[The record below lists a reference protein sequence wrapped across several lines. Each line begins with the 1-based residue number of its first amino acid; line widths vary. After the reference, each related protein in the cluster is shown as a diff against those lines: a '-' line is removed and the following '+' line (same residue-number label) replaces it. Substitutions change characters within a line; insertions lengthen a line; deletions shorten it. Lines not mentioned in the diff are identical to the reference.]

1 LSWLQKVAVIAVCT
15 AFLGCSPDEPV
26 AWTPAQMSNL
36 LEQYGHI
43 AEAYAVVDLCMPMI
57 ESDRD
62 SNHALTSMIG
72 SRNYT
77 RLLAMDTDAELERF
91 FAYHKSLGGSA
102 EQRANLEQA
111 YRDAYQ
117 AAFPHLRALDT
128 CVETV
133 SDYANTILHTVV
145 ADN

>member
-1 LSWLQKVAVIAVCT
+1 MSWLQKVALIAVCMV
-15 AFLGCSPDEPV
+15 FLGCSPDEPEV
-26 AWTPAQMSNL
+26 WNPAQMSHL

-62 SNHALTSMIG
+62 ADRALTSMIG
-72 SRNYT
+72 IRNYT
-77 RLLAMDTDAELERF
+77 RLLAMDTDVELERF
-91 FAYHKSLGGSA
+91 FVHHKSLGGST
-102 EQRANLEQA
+102 EQYTNLEQA

-117 AAFPHLRALDT
+117 AALPHLRDLDT

-145 ADN
+145 G